1 MSEENVELAWRA
13 SRAWNEG
20 GIEALLSHLDPE
32 VIWHAPQES
41 MEPGDYRGHAG
52 VRDYLGRLAE
62 VFSEEQRAEP
72 VDVIDVDAERVIAVI
87 RVTGRSEKFGTEI
100 DAEWAW
106 LIKARDGKGIEVW
119 IFTDR
124 AQALEAAGLASSLE

>member
-1 MSEENVELAWRA
+1 MSEENVELALRA
-13 SRAWNEG
+13 VRAWNEG
-20 GIEALLSHLDPE
+20 GAEALLSYLDPE

-52 VRDYLGRLAE
+52 VRDYLGRLGE
-62 VFSEEQRAEP
+62 VFGERRAEP
-72 VDVIDVDAERVIAVI
+72 VDVIDVDAERVISVVRLIA
-87 RVTGRSEKFGTEI
+87 RSEKFGTEI

-119 IFTDR
+119 MFTDR
-124 AQALEAAGLASSLE
+124 ARALEAAGLSE